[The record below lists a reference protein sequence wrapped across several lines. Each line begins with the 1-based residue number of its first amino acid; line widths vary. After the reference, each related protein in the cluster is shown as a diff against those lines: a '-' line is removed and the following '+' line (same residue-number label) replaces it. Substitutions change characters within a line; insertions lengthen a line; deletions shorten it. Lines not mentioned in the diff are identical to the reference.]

1 MVDASLKGSLNE
13 EPAALTFATGA
24 FSPHARKI
32 AFLTSHH
39 IVVKRRLVLR
49 PVPPG
54 LELPAEILDLIA
66 NFLLRMLASAGM
78 YARCSKAFH
87 GAVTRTA
94 RLLEMEEHII
104 YWTGNLPPMKP
115 PPIELSPLG
124 QKLQVWTKL
133 LFRNVF
139 VYGSEVSDIRPLLED
154 SWCTNFTLHL
164 CLKGAGIADHIAIQ
178 DNGNV
183 LNVARLLEANLAARL
198 RIVGIPT
205 FVASHPSWQAQLA
218 ATPFVVHPLNSHNTH
233 WAALRVWQH
242 GPAELFD
249 SLAGGTDQCLVHL
262 ILGLLSAYGWET
274 DKRLIVYH
282 FPHFQQHN
290 GHSCGIMTVAAT
302 ISMLT
307 DRQLGV
313 CYSDLKAWKAF
324 LAHSTYVAMSE
335 RHPSWRPSWRP

>member
-1 MVDASLKGSLNE
+1 
-13 EPAALTFATGA
+13 
-24 FSPHARKI
+24 
-32 AFLTSHH
+32 
-39 IVVKRRLVLR
+39 
-49 PVPPG
+49 
-54 LELPAEILDLIA
+54 
-66 NFLLRMLASAGM
+66 
-78 YARCSKAFH
+78 
-87 GAVTRTA
+87 
-94 RLLEMEEHII
+94 MEEHII

-242 GPAELFD
+242 GPAELFE

-282 FPHFQQHN
+282 FPHFQQHD